1 MTITKSPDIKGSKT
15 ALLLLNVGTP
25 DAPTVPS
32 VRRYLFQFLN
42 DRRVIDLPWLFQ
54 KILVNLIIVPFR
66 APKSTKLYQRVWT
79 EQGSPLLFHSENLQ
93 QKLQAALQGRADV
106 FLAMR
111 YQNPSIEKKLNEIQQ
126 GGYDRLVVLPLFP
139 QYASSTT
146 GTAVQAIF
154 QQIQKL
160 NVIPNIQV
168 ISQFYNHV
176 AFIDAFAQKILSFG
190 PESYDHVIFS
200 YHGLPNRHL
209 DNVHPRMGSAK
220 CTCERIFPEHGR
232 MCYKAT
238 CYQTTR
244 LLVEKLGLE
253 EGRFTTSF
261 QSRLS
266 KNWMRPFTDETL
278 EKLAADGA
286 KHVLIVAPSFV
297 ADCLETIVELGYE
310 YKELFLEKGGEE
322 LTLVPS
328 LNSDDVWVQ
337 SLVQIVSDSS
347 FI

>member
-1 MTITKSPDIKGSKT
+1 MTITKSPDMKGSKT

-25 DAPTVPS
+25 DAPTTPA
-32 VRRYLFQFLN
+32 VRRYLLQFLN

-79 EQGSPLLFHSENLQ
+79 EFGSPLLFHSEKLQ
-93 QKLQAALQGRADV
+93 QKLQDKLLGRFDV

-111 YQNPSIEKKLNEIQQ
+111 YQNPSISSVLQTIQK
-126 GGYDRLVVLPLFP
+126 GNYNRVVVLPLFP

-154 QQIQKL
+154 QQIQKW
-160 NVIPNIQV
+160 NVIPDIQI
-168 ISQFYNHV
+168 ISQFYNHS
-176 AFIDAFAQKILSFG
+176 AFIDAFARKIETFG
-190 PESYDHVIFS
+190 IEGYDHVVFS

-209 DNVHPRMGSAK
+209 DSAHPQVESAK
-220 CTCERIFPEHGR
+220 CTCERSFPSHGHL
-232 MCYKAT
+232 CYKAT

-286 KHVLIVAPSFV
+286 KRVLIVAPSFV
-297 ADCLETIVELGYE
+297 ADCLETTVELGYE
-310 YKELFLEKGGEE
+310 YKELFLEKGGAE
-322 LTLVPS
+322 LTMVPS
-328 LNSDDVWVQ
+328 LNSDDDWVQ
-337 SLVQIVSDSS
+337 GVVQIISDPSY
-347 FI
+347 I

>member
-1 MTITKSPDIKGSKT
+1 MKGSKS

-25 DAPTVPS
+25 DAPTVPA

-42 DRRVIDLPWLFQ
+42 DRRVIDLPWLLQ

-66 APKSTKLYQRVWT
+66 ATKSTKLYQRVWT
-79 EQGSPLLFHSENLQ
+79 ELGSPLLFHSENLQ
-93 QKLQAALQGRADV
+93 KKLQVALQGRVDV

-111 YQNPSIEKKLNEIQQ
+111 YQNPSIGMIMSDIEQ
-126 GGYDRLVVLPLFP
+126 GGYDRFVVLPLFP
-139 QYASSTT
+139 HYASSTT

-154 QQIQKL
+154 KQIQTW
-160 NVIPNIQV
+160 NVIPNVQV
-168 ISQFYNHV
+168 ISQFYDHS
-176 AFIDAFAQKILSFG
+176 AFVEAFAQKISSYA
-190 PESYDHVIFS
+190 PETYDHVVFS

-209 DNVHPRMGSAK
+209 DNVHRGIESAQ
-220 CTCERIFPEHGR
+220 CTCERVFPEHGR

-244 LLVEKLGLE
+244 LLVEALGLT

-266 KNWMRPFTDETL
+266 QNWMTPFTDEVL
-278 EKLAADGA
+278 EKRASEGA
-286 KHVLIVAPSFV
+286 KRVLIVAPSFV